1 MIRTLSLAVLG
12 ALFGLAACNSILGV
26 DDFRGPNDGDGGS
39 DDGGGIDVPDGPPAT
54 PALRAPRMGATTG
67 SVHAAASLRPKLAW
81 RTVPGAT
88 RYELA
93 VDDSCQ
99 IASFKTCLFPSP
111 EIMEANLTA
120 TTFTPTA
127 SLGVAMSAPV
137 GRRYYWR
144 TRACNE
150 DGCSEWSE
158 VWYLDV
164 GRLADDVNG
173 DGYGDLI
180 SAIQAEMGDTTDIGA
195 AYIAFGRATAG
206 TVTTTRLSDPSNQV
220 DARFGSAVAMVGDV
234 NADGYGDVA
243 VGSWKKNEGTRTGL
257 VYLYLGQGT
266 WPATVTAETTRL
278 VLAIGAPATAYGG
291 AIAGRGDVN
300 GDGFADIAVAAS
312 PVRAMPAAA
321 GYTYVAFGRPTWSF
335 SLVGAEIVIPDP
347 AGEAA
352 GAFGLGLSLG
362 DLNEDGRADVLT
374 SAPYASAFLGRSNAY
389 FAPATI
395 PSTPHTLDT
404 PSITFPS
411 PGTTGMLM
419 FGLTTTICTQTGSIP
434 AIAIGAPMESMPVT
448 QAGVERIYVTTD
460 TWPAMV
466 TTASRALA
474 EPSGA
479 FLGSMGS
486 AAKCEDVTGDGSPDL
501 VVGAPTGDDSG
512 AVYIFDN
519 ASGLPMTQ
527 IVTLTPGGVSGILGN
542 GIAITDFN
550 GDGVGDVFAG
560 APNLGATTH
569 AGRVLGWLGRTQWPT
584 TSSTPD
590 ITIDNPGA
598 GVDQKF
604 GRFLD

>member
-1 MIRTLSLAVLG
+1 VNRTLSLVT
-12 ALFGLAACNSILGV
+12 LFTLASCNSILGV

-39 DDGGGIDVPDGPPAT
+39 DDGGSIDVPDGPPAT
-54 PALRAPRMGATTG
+54 PSLRAPRMGATTG
-67 SVHAAASLRPKLAW
+67 SVHATASLRPRLVW

-99 IASFKTCLFPSP
+99 TASFRNCLFPSP

-120 TTFTPTA
+120 TMFTPTA
-127 SLGVAMSAPV
+127 DLGVAMSPPV

-158 VWYLDV
+158 IWYLDV

-173 DGYGDLI
+173 DGYGDLV
-180 SAIQAEMGDTTDIGA
+180 AGIQAEMGDTTQVGT
-195 AYIAFGRATAG
+195 AYLAFGRATVG
-206 TVTTTRLSDPSNQV
+206 TVTTTRLIDPSNQI
-220 DARFGSAVAMVGDV
+220 DARFGSAVALVGDV

-243 VGSWKKNEGTRTGL
+243 VGSWNKSEGTRTGL
-257 VYLYLGQGT
+257 VYLYFGQGT
-266 WPATVTAETTRL
+266 WPATVSTENTRL

-300 GDGFADIAVAAS
+300 GDGYADMAIAAS
-312 PVRAMPAAA
+312 PVREMPTIA
-321 GYTYVAFGRPTWSF
+321 GYAYVVFGRSTWSF
-335 SLVGAEIVIPDP
+335 SFVGSELVIPDP
-347 AGEAA
+347 AGETT
-352 GAFGLGLSLG
+352 GGFGLGMTMG
-362 DLNEDGRADVLT
+362 DLNEDGRADVLAG
-374 SAPYASAFLGRSNAY
+374 APYASAFLGRSNAY
-389 FAPATI
+389 YAPATI
-395 PSTPHTLDT
+395 PSTPHTIDT

-411 PGTTGMLM
+411 PGSTGMLM
-419 FGLTTTICTQTGSIP
+419 FGLTNTLCVQTGTTP
-434 AIAIGAPMESMPVT
+434 AIAIGAPLESMPVT
-448 QAGVERIYVTTD
+448 QAGVERIYTTTD

-466 TTASRALA
+466 TTASRVLP
-474 EPSGA
+474 EPAGS
-479 FLGSMGS
+479 FIGSMGM
-486 AAKCEDVTGDGSPDL
+486 AAKCDDVNGDGAPDL
-501 VVGAPTGDDSG
+501 VVGAPTGDDAG
-512 AVYIFDN
+512 AVYVFDN
-519 ASGLPMTQ
+519 ALGLPMTQ
-527 IVTLTPGGVSGILGN
+527 MSTLTPGGTSGVLGF

-569 AGRVLGWLGRTQWPT
+569 AGRVLGWLGRAQWPT
-584 TSSTPD
+584 SSSTPD

-598 GVDQKF
+598 GADQKF